1 MLRWPRSCRPHWENG
16 PPPSPQ
22 IGDVQTRRVTLD
34 AMLEY
39 FNNQAQPIADDVQI
53 TDHEVT
59 RADGATLLARWH
71 RRPSLTLSHAG
82 VPVELHLHPA

>member
-34 AMLEY
+34 AMLE
-39 FNNQAQPIADDVQI
+39 
-53 TDHEVT
+53 
-59 RADGATLLARWH
+59 
-71 RRPSLTLSHAG
+71 
-82 VPVELHLHPA
+82 